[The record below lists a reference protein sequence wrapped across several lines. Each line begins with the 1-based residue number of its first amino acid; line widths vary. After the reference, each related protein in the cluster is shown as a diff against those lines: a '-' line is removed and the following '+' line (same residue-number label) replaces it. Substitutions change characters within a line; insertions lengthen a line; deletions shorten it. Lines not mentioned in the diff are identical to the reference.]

1 MRNLQCLFLKINR
14 KTEEQMIAEEK
25 IDPIYQALLKTPEKW
40 LPKDNGRIW
49 ELENNEE
56 NRDGIKRR
64 YSAARPG
71 EFK

>member
-1 MRNLQCLFLKINR
+1 
-14 KTEEQMIAEEK
+14 MIAEEK

-40 LPKDNGRIW
+40 LPEDNGRIW